1 MTLSTLTRRAP
12 MAKLTTAVNPPTL
25 PKPLGYSHGWETQGG
40 KTLYMAGQVAFDKN
54 GALVGKGDLVAQF
67 RQVCENLKTLVTA
80 ADGQLADVVKLTMY
94 VLDTAEFK
102 RLGQPIGVIYREYF
116 GKHFPAMT
124 LVGVRDL
131 YDASEGCLIEIEGFA
146 CLAE

>member
-1 MTLSTLTRRAP
+1 MTRRIE
-12 MAKLTTAVNPPTL
+12 LHNPPSL
-25 PKPLGYSHGWETQGG
+25 MKPVGYSHAAETRGG
-40 KTLYMAGQVAFDKN
+40 RVLFLAGQVAKN
-54 GALVGKGDLVAQF
+54 RDGQVVGKGDLIAQF

-80 ADGQLADVVKLTMY
+80 SGGQLTDVVKLTIY
-94 VLDTAEFK
+94 VLDADEFK
-102 RLGQPIGVIYREYF
+102 RQGKPIGVVYREYF

-131 YDASEGCLIEIEGFA
+131 YDAAEGCLIEIDGFA